1 MKFLKENWF
10 KLMTGTS
17 MLVISF
23 AFLLYAVSPSYANYN
38 GNSPSNNDYAL
49 VPLNKD
55 GSINIKISEEQLNEI
70 KSPAL
75 QSVNIHSIGNYTA
88 SDAWPRKGLIPVV
101 IVD

>member
-55 GSINIKISEEQLNEI
+55 GSINIKISEEQMSEMTGAQEVI
-70 KSPAL
+70 I
-75 QSVNIHSIGNYTA
+75 VNGYDNYNKDRLAVVKGSIYVN
-88 SDAWPRKGLIPVV
+88 
-101 IVD
+101 